1 MEALSCIN
9 KDCFD
14 LLNRHQLLRPLV
26 RAEVIS
32 SELESVDIST
42 DEKNEIM
49 QRLWEQ
55 NGITSEEQF
64 VEWLNKNDLSRDSL
78 EKQIT
83 DPVRLTRYCQVKF
96 GLRAEVRFLERKH
109 EIDQV
114 VYSLIRVKDPFK
126 ARELYLQIEEGEA
139 DFGEIATQYSEGKE
153 GSTRGIVGPV
163 PLVQAH
169 PKLVEILRSSQP
181 GELREPIQVE
191 DWYLLVRLES
201 YQPAVLD
208 AAMEQRMAQ
217 ELFSEWV
224 EGEVGRRIDE
234 LSTANSEVLPQGE
247 SRFSS

>member
-1 MEALSCIN
+1 MKTLSCIN
-9 KDCFD
+9 RDCFD
-14 LLNRHQLLRPLV
+14 LLSRHQLLRPLV
-26 RAEVIS
+26 RAEVIA
-32 SELESVDIST
+32 SELQSVDIS
-42 DEKNEIM
+42 
-49 QRLWEQ
+49 
-55 NGITSEEQF
+55 SEEQNELIKNLWQQRGITCEEEF
-64 VEWLNKNDLSRDSL
+64 VEWLDKNDMKRESIIRQL
-78 EKQIT
+78 T
-83 DPVRLTRYCQVKF
+83 DPVRLSRYCQGKF
-96 GLRAEVRFLERKH
+96 GVRAEVRFLERKH

-126 ARELYLQIEEGEA
+126 ARELYLQVEEGEA
-139 DFGEIATQYSEGKE
+139 DFGDVATQYSEGKE

-169 PKLVEILRSSQP
+169 PRLVEILRSSQP

-224 EGEVGRRIDE
+224 EGEVGRRINE
-234 LSTANSEVLPQGE
+234 LSTAISEVLPQGE

>member
-1 MEALSCIN
+1 MRAFSCIN
-9 KDCFD
+9 KECFD
-14 LLNRHQLLRPLV
+14 LLDRHQLLRPLI

-32 SELESVDIST
+32 SELETVDISSEEQ
-42 DEKNEIM
+42 DVLME
-49 QRLWEQ
+49 RLWRQ
-55 NGITSEEQF
+55 HGITNEEQF
-64 VEWLNKNDLSRDSL
+64 VRWLDKNGLSRDSL
-78 EKQIT
+78 SKQIT
-83 DPVRLTRYCQVKF
+83 DPVKLTRYCQEKF

-109 EIDQV
+109 RLDEV

-139 DFGEIATQYSEGKE
+139 DFGDIARQYSEGRE
-153 GSTRGIVGPV
+153 GTTRGIVGPV

-208 AAMEQRMAQ
+208 DAMEQRMAQ

-224 EGEVGRRIDE
+224 EGEVGRRISE
-234 LSTANSEVLPQGE
+234 LSTAFSEVLPQGE
-247 SRFSS
+247 HQFSS

>member
-1 MEALSCIN
+1 MKALSCIN

-14 LLNRHQLLRPLV
+14 LLSRHQLLRPLV
-26 RAEVIS
+26 RAEVIAN
-32 SELESVDIST
+32 ELASVEVSKEER
-42 DEKNEIM
+42 DELM
-49 QRLWEQ
+49 QRLWKQ
-55 NGITSEEQF
+55 NNIASEEEF
-64 VEWLNKNDLSRDSL
+64 IEWLEKNDVNQDALW
-78 EKQIT
+78 KQIT
-83 DPVRLTRYCQVKF
+83 DPVRLKRYCDDRF
-96 GLRAEVRFLERKH
+96 SLRAEVRFLERKH

-139 DFGEIATQYSEGKE
+139 DFGDIATQYSEGKE

-163 PLVQAH
+163 PLMQAH
-169 PKLVEILRSSQP
+169 PRLVEILRSSQP

-208 AAMEQRMAQ
+208 DAMEQRMAQ

-224 EGEVGRRIDE
+224 EGEVGRRISE
-234 LSTANSEVLPQGE
+234 LSTAISEVLPQGE
-247 SRFSS
+247 SRCSS